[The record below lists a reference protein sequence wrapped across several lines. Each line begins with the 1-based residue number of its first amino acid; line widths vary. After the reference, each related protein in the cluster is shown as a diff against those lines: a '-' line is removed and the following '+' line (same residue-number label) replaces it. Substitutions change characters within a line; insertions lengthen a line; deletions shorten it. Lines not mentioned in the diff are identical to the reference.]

1 MSDESTGTRSWL
13 REPLLHFLLLGAGL
27 FLLFRLVASDSGA
40 PKEIVISEPRVE
52 ALAQGFARAWM
63 RPPTAQELNGLVE
76 DYIKEE
82 IYYREAVTMGL
93 DRDDVVIRRRLRQK
107 LEFVSEDTAAAL
119 EPTDEQLQGYL
130 QQHADKFL
138 QPGRLSFQQL
148 QFSVERRGE
157 AARHDAEKVLGQLQA
172 GRGPA
177 DPAQAGDATLLPAGL
192 DDASPQDIA
201 SAFGEDF
208 AGQIDKAPVGQWSG
222 PLQSSY
228 GWHIVRVTARTPA
241 VAPTLEQVR
250 PIVLREWQFEQ
261 NQKQSGE
268 FYQSLRKQYDVRVEG
283 ELGVLLEKYQAAG
296 SEAAR

>member
-1 MSDESTGTRSWL
+1 VSDESTGTRSWL

-40 PKEIVISEPRVE
+40 PREIVISEPRVE
-52 ALAQGFARAWM
+52 ALAQSFSRTWM

-107 LEFVSEDTAAAL
+107 LEFVSEDTAATL
-119 EPTDEQLQGYL
+119 QPTDEQLQDYL
-130 QQHADKFL
+130 RQHAEKFV
-138 QPGRLSFQQL
+138 QPGRLSFQQVL
-148 QFSVERRGE
+148 FSVERRGE
-157 AARHDAEKVLGQLQA
+157 SARRDAGKLIHQLEA

-177 DPAQAGDATLLPAGL
+177 DPTQAGDATLLPAGL

-201 SAFGEDF
+201 STFGEDF
-208 AGQIDKAPVGQWSG
+208 AKQIDEAPVGQWSG
-222 PLQSSY
+222 PFQSSY
-228 GWHIVRVTARTPA
+228 GWHLVRVAARTPD
-241 VAPTLEQVR
+241 VAPKLEQVR
-250 PIVLREWQFEQ
+250 PVVLREWQFEQ
-261 NQKQSGE
+261 NQKLGGE
-268 FYQSLRKQYDVRVEG
+268 FYQSLRNQYDVRVEG
-283 ELGVLLEKYQAAG
+283 ELGVLLEKYKAAG

>member
-1 MSDESTGTRSWL
+1 MNWRAISIGDLVDAKAADIQTGPFGTQL
-13 REPLLHFLLLGAGL
+13 K
-27 FLLFRLVASDSGA
+27 ASDYVEEGT
-40 PKEIVISEPRVE
+40 PVINVRNI
-52 ALAQGFARAWM
+52 GFGGL
-63 RPPTAQELNGLVE
+63 RPE
-76 DYIKEE
+76 
-82 IYYREAVTMGL
+82 
-93 DRDDVVIRRRLRQK
+93 K
-107 LEFVSEDTAAAL
+107 LEFVSDDAAAAL
-119 EPTDEQLQGYL
+119 EPTDEQLQGFL